1 MSDTHFDS
9 VLGATVGPAPMLQAT
24 PEFVMGAVA
33 GLLSALLYAIS
44 INVYKSQ
51 SENVGPVAV
60 SIIKMWIS
68 LPFMIV
74 LVLLLLPFRAA
85 PEPIPVDAAVL
96 LSLAIILG
104 ALVGD
109 TTYLMAQNR
118 IGVSHAFPIAG
129 AHPIMT
135 YLVAVLFLGEQFAP
149 ARASGVLIAVL
160 GIVLISRG
168 RSDQGQEGQEKHGLN
183 AVGVGLALFTLV
195 QYSLAAV
202 LTSVGVTGVDPIEGN
217 LLRIIVGSAVCI
229 PLFIGARQRG
239 MPIPSRRTTKL
250 TVLAGFLGMSI
261 GSVFYITSFKY
272 VGAAVGSVVAST
284 SPLFAVPISLVFL
297 KEHVSRTG
305 VVGIAITIV
314 GVFLVLTGL

>member
-1 MSDTHFDS
+1 
-9 VLGATVGPAPMLQAT
+9 MLQAT
-24 PEFVMGAVA
+24 PEFILGAVS
-33 GLLSALLYAIS
+33 GLLSAFLYAVS

-51 SENVGPVAV
+51 SANIRPVAV
-60 SIIKMWIS
+60 TIIKMWIS

-74 LVLLLLPFRAA
+74 LVLLLGSASAA
-85 PEPIPVDAAVL
+85 IPADAAVL
-96 LSLAIILG
+96 LSLSIITG

-135 YLVAVLFLGEQFAP
+135 YVVAVFFLGEQFALV
-149 ARASGVLIAVL
+149 RASGVLLAVL
-160 GIVLISRG
+160 GIILISRG
-168 RSDQGQEGQEKHGLN
+168 RSDIPQEGQERHGLSV
-183 AVGVGLALFTLV
+183 VGIGLAIFTLT

-202 LTSVGVTGVDPIEGN
+202 LTSVGVSGVDPIEGN

-229 PLFIGARQRG
+229 PAFIGATQRG
-239 MPIPSRRTTKL
+239 MPIPSRRVTKL
-250 TVLAGFLGMSI
+250 VVLAGFLGMSI
-261 GSVFYITSFKY
+261 GSVFYIVSFKY

-297 KEHVSRTG
+297 KERVSRTG
-305 VVGIAITIV
+305 VVGIAVTII
-314 GVFLVLTGL
+314 GVFLVLVGF